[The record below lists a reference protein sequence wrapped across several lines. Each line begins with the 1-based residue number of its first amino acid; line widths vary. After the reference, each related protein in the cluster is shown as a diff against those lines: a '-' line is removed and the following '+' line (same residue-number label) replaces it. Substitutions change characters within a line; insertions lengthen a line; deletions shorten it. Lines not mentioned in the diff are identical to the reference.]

1 MHRCQSQPPNPSH
14 LPLHSLVSF
23 HLFSISVSLFL
34 LCKEVHLYH
43 FSRSY
48 IPAFIR
54 GICFSLSVLLHSVW
68 QSLGP
73 VKSLQMAQL
82 QPFYGWV
89 IFHWIWVPHLLCG
102 LWTTGRGAS
111 PEPDGAGADS
121 ERWDQLLRP
130 GGIPICPESILGATD
145 GSANTFWMSPVWG
158 RKAVTM
164 TDKFTEVPLRLARL
178 CTHNHP
184 VKSVQKFTEEGTG
197 NKEVK

>member
-1 MHRCQSQPPNPSH
+1 M
-14 LPLHSLVSF
+14 
-23 HLFSISVSLFL
+23 SLFL

-48 IPAFIR
+48 MYASIH
-54 GICFSLSVLLHSVW
+54 GICFSLSVLLSSVW

-73 VKSLQMAQL
+73 AKFKWHNISLL
-82 QPFYGWV
+82 WLNNIPLNLGTTSSYPF
-89 IFHWIWVPHLLCG
+89 

-111 PEPDGAGADS
+111 PGQGGAEANS

-130 GGIPICPESILGATD
+130 GGIPKCPESILGATD
-145 GSANTFWMSPVWG
+145 GSASTFWMFPIWG

-164 TDKFTEVPLRLARL
+164 TDKSIEVPLCLALL

-184 VKSVQKFTEEGTG
+184 VKSVQKFTEEETE